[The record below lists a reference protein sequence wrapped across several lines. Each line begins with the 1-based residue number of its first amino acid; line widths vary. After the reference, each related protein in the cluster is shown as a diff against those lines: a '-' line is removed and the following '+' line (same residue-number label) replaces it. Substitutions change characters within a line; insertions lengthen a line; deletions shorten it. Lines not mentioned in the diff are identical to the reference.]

1 MPTSRKT
8 KKRCSSRGISAV
20 DLFCG
25 AGGLTRGLID
35 AGINVVAGLDTDDDC
50 KFPFEH
56 NNRPAEFLK
65 LNVAR
70 LSLKKLK
77 GLYPKGDFR
86 VLVGCAPCQPFS
98 RYTAGKRTERDSKWE
113 LLRSFARLIEGTKP
127 HVVSMENVPDLRNHQ
142 VFSEFVARL
151 KKLKYLVSY
160 SVVYSPDYGVPQNRS
175 RLVLFASR
183 LGPIEI
189 VKPTHSP
196 HNYPTVKDAIG
207 ELPRLTAGHRNKS
220 DPLHCCN
227 DLSVLN
233 LARIRA
239 SRPGGT
245 WRDWPNDI
253 VAKCHQEA
261 TGDTY
266 PSVYGRMRWDAPS
279 PTITT
284 QFYGFGNGR
293 FGHPSQCR
301 AISLREGAILQSF
314 RANYEFVEPGSDY
327 SIKTLGK
334 LIGNAVPVK
343 LGRAVGRTIKRHLI
357 SHAEAAK

>member
-1 MPTSRKT
+1 MPTSRP
-8 KKRCSSRGISAV
+8 KKRPRSSRRISAV

-35 AGINVVAGLDTDDDC
+35 AGINVVFGLDTDKDC

-56 NNRPAEFLK
+56 NNGSAKFLK

-70 LSLKKLK
+70 LSSNRLRR
-77 GLYPKGDFR
+77 LYPKGDFR

-98 RYTAGKRTERDSKWE
+98 RYTAGKRMEKDSKWG
-113 LLRSFARLIEGTKP
+113 LLRSFARLIEDTKP
-127 HVVSMENVPDLRNHQ
+127 HVVSMENVPDLRKHE

-151 KKLKYLVSY
+151 EKLKYHVSY
-160 SVVYSPDYGVPQNRS
+160 SIVYSPDYGVPQNRN

-183 LGPIEI
+183 LGPIKI
-189 VKPTHSP
+189 VSRTHTP
-196 HNYPTVKDAIG
+196 KDYPTVRDAIG
-207 ELPRLTAGHRNKS
+207 KLPRLTAGHMNKS

-227 DLSVLN
+227 DLSSLN
-233 LARIRA
+233 LKRIRA

-245 WRDWPNDI
+245 WRDWPRDI
-253 VAKCHQEA
+253 VAKCHKEG

-266 PSVYGRMRWDAPS
+266 PSVYGRMRWDEPS

-293 FGHPSQCR
+293 FGHPSQSR

-314 RANYEFVEPGSDY
+314 RKNYQFVEPDAEY
-327 SIKTLGK
+327 SMTTLGK
-334 LIGNAVPVK
+334 LIGNAVPVR

-357 SHAEAAK
+357 SHSAGSK